1 VSQDFLNVPAARNWR
16 EIPQPVK
23 PRAMSSGG
31 RLRLVMA
38 GVRTIAVVALLATI
52 AWGTWMVVVAL
63 RENTGAMPA
72 AAKSVPMKPPELKT
86 MRDGVLDDVWLGR
99 TLELPPGVSL
109 MELNLEKLQARVLTD
124 QQVLTVNIT
133 RHFPDR
139 LVVQIT
145 ERMPVARVR
154 VEIEGVQRDL
164 LVARDGVVFFGTGYD
179 ASMVRTLPWLDGVAI
194 ARQGFGFRPIANM
207 DVVAQL
213 LADAQFSAPHM
224 YELWQSV
231 SLSRLETDREIEV
244 TTKSGTK
251 ASFTAKSGFYVQ
263 LANLD
268 HILEQLKRLH
278 GARARIDLTLGRE
291 VPVLIEPM
299 ASVDAKPNPRA
310 TAAQIFPS
318 SQSKNKREL

>member
-1 VSQDFLNVPAARNWR
+1 
-16 EIPQPVK
+16 
-23 PRAMSSGG
+23 
-31 RLRLVMA
+31 
-38 GVRTIAVVALLATI
+38 
-52 AWGTWMVVVAL
+52 
-63 RENTGAMPA
+63 
-72 AAKSVPMKPPELKT
+72 
-86 MRDGVLDDVWLGR
+86 
-99 TLELPPGVSL
+99 
-109 MELNLEKLQARVLTD
+109 
-124 QQVLTVNIT
+124 
-133 RHFPDR
+133 
-139 LVVQIT
+139 
-145 ERMPVARVR
+145 